1 MTGQTRDGFIS
12 HADGRLE
19 HGLKTINSIK
29 LNEPKDERTYDVII
43 IGAGFAGLI
52 AARELSQRG
61 RSVLIIEAK
70 DRIGGRA
77 FTTKI
82 DDHNYEIGGTWVHWS
97 QPHLWSEITRYG
109 FSLLES
115 EGAVTDQV
123 SVLLDN
129 GSRLKTFLAS
139 DLYPKLF
146 VIMNKFSD
154 VDGVH
159 GRKVF
164 PIPHTPLFNE
174 EAMATYDHLSMRDRL
189 EQISSA
195 FGDDDDLRQL
205 SDAYLSMNTQGD
217 PAKSGFLDHLAFWAL
232 SDFDTTH
239 LWDRTGRYKI
249 RQGTSA
255 LAQAILSDCRD
266 VRLLLSTPIVS
277 VTRTDENLV
286 TVTTRSSQ
294 TFTARTAIITIPL
307 NTLHSIAFHPPL
319 IAEKQRAIAERQ
331 CPGGTKFWIKLEH
344 SVGHWCG
351 FAPYPNPITVAYTDD
366 SDGTVIIGFGP
377 DDALDTQDSRMV
389 ERELQKFLPDCK
401 VKYTFGHNWRN
412 DEFTQGTWSWYL
424 PGQFTK
430 NLSVLQLSEPPLFFA
445 SGDTSNSWRG
455 CIDGALE
462 SGLTTVRTVQEYLE
476 RPST

>member
-1 MTGQTRDGFIS
+1 M
-12 HADGRLE
+12 
-19 HGLKTINSIK
+19 KTITSIK
-29 LNEPKDERTYDVII
+29 LNEPKDDKIYDVII
-43 IGAGFAGLI
+43 IGAGFAGLV

-77 FTTKI
+77 FTTQI
-82 DDHNYEIGGTWVHWS
+82 DDHKYEIGGTWVHWS

-109 FSLLES
+109 FSLVET
-115 EGAVTDQV
+115 EGAVTDYI

-129 GSRLKTFLAS
+129 GSRLKTYLAT

-146 VIMNKFSD
+146 EIMNKFCD
-154 VDGVH
+154 VDGVR

-164 PIPHTPLFNE
+164 PFPHIPLFNE
-174 EAMATYDHLSMRDRL
+174 EAMATYDRLSMRDRL

-195 FGDDDDLRQL
+195 FEGDDDLRQL

-217 PAKSGFLDHLAFWAL
+217 PAKSGFLDHLVFWAL

-239 LWDRTGRYKI
+239 MWDRTGRYKI

-255 LAQAILSDCRD
+255 LIQAIFDDCRD
-266 VRLLLSTPIVS
+266 VRLMLSTPIVS
-277 VTRTDENLV
+277 ATRTDENLV
-286 TVTTRSSQ
+286 KVTTRNSQ
-294 TFTARTAIITIPL
+294 TFTARTALITIPL
-307 NTLHSIAFHPPL
+307 NALHEIAFHPPL
-319 IAEKQRAIAERQ
+319 IAEKQWAINERQ

-366 SDGTVIIGFGP
+366 SEGTVIIGFGP
-377 DDALDTQDSRMV
+377 DDALDIQDSRAV

-401 VKYTFGHNWRN
+401 VKYTFGHNWRS

-424 PGQFTK
+424 PGQFSK
-430 NLSVLQLSEPPLFFA
+430 NLPLLQTSEPPLFFA
-445 SGDTSNSWRG
+445 SGDISNSWRG
-455 CIDGALE
+455 CMDGALE
-462 SGLTTVRTVQEYLE
+462 SGLTTVRKVQEYLRTTASINTE
-476 RPST
+476 SLTSSWTSVLS